1 MKHILTGFS
10 LLLVAVSAWALQPF
24 IAADAKLAG
33 GNVKAAMAAAEQ
45 KLAAGGFAVV
55 GRYQPQ
61 GLASH
66 GVIVATDSA
75 LVDAAKAIGGTAVV
89 AIPIRVG
96 VKADGTVSY
105 INTEYWGRAY
115 LRGNYGKAEAALKA
129 VAGKLQATFGAGKP
143 FGGEIEA
150 DKLANYRYMWGMERF
165 DDRSTIKEYGSFD
178 EALKVV
184 RENLGKG
191 AGGLAKVYELV
202 YADKKVAVFGVAQN
216 HKENGEGWWVN
227 KINGADHVAVL
238 PWEISVVDGKIM
250 ALHGRFRT
258 ALGWPSLTMGQFMA
272 IGTHPDATFK
282 MMEDVAG
289 VK

>member
-1 MKHILTGFS
+1 MKRFLTAAT
-10 LLLVAVSAWALQPF
+10 LMLVTFSAWALQPF

-45 KLAAGGFAVV
+45 KLSGAGFTVV

-61 GLASH
+61 GLPSH
-66 GVIVATDSA
+66 GVIVATDNG
-75 LVDAAKAIGGTAVV
+75 LVDAAKAIGGTAVL

-115 LRGNYGKAEAALKA
+115 LRGSYGKAEAALKA
-129 VAGKLQATFGAGKP
+129 VAAKLQTAFGAGKA
-143 FGGEIEA
+143 FGGEIET
-150 DKLANYRYMWGMERF
+150 DKLASYRYMWGMERF

-184 RENLGKG
+184 RENLAKG
-191 AGGLAKVYELV
+191 AGGLAKVYELT
-202 YADKKVAVFGVAQN
+202 YPDKKIAVFGVAQN
-216 HKENGEGWWVN
+216 NKENGEGWWVN

-238 PWEISVVDGKIM
+238 PWEVSIVDGKVM

-272 IGTHPDATFK
+272 IGTHPDATLR

>member
-1 MKHILTGFS
+1 MKRVVTALALMLATFS
-10 LLLVAVSAWALQPF
+10 AFALQPF
-24 IAADAKLAG
+24 TAADAKLAG

-45 KLAAGGFAVV
+45 KLTAAGFTIAGQ
-55 GRYQPQ
+55 YQPQ
-61 GLASH
+61 GIPTH
-66 GVIVATDSA
+66 GVIVVTDNG

-105 INTEYWGRAY
+105 INAEYWGRAY
-115 LRGNYGKAEAALKA
+115 LRGNYGKAESALKA
-129 VAGKLQATFGAGKP
+129 VAGKLQTAFGPGKP
-143 FGGEIEA
+143 FGGDIET
-150 DKLANYRYMWGMERF
+150 DKLASFRYMWGMERF

-178 EALKVV
+178 EALKAV
-184 RENLGKG
+184 RENLAKG
-191 AGGLAKVYELV
+191 AGGLAKVYELT
-202 YADKKVAVFGVAQN
+202 YPDKKIAVFGVAQN
-216 HKENGEGWWVN
+216 NKENGEGWWVN

-238 PWEISVVDGKIM
+238 PWEVSVVDGKVM

-272 IGTHPDATFK
+272 IGSHPDATYK